1 LMGEENS
8 VLFFPIV
15 SINGNSVFDFER
27 SG

>member
-1 LMGEENS
+1 MGEENS

-27 SG
+27 SD